1 MFEASLLT
9 SAIIIHF
16 FESLGFN
23 ENDLFKKYA
32 PFSALM
38 SFSSFTM
45 PVLLKS
51 LSCIDDNNFFES
63 SRPRLHTTFDLRAS
77 LGSAL
82 STKIALMAYIP
93 IPASET
99 SSDLL

>member
-23 ENDLFKKYA
+23 ESDLFKKYA

-38 SFSSFTM
+38 SFSSFTT

-63 SRPRLHTTFDLRAS
+63 SRPRLHTTFDLSAS